1 MKKALKVLGMALVAL
16 LLIAALAAIYNQFAP
31 LPTYEVEAPILEIR
45 ADSIRLARGAQIAS
59 GTCSMCH
66 LGESGQLDGA
76 LHLDDPAFGKIY
88 ASNITQHPDKGI
100 GQYSDGELFYLFR
113 TGVMRNGKLSLPMM
127 IRMPHLSDE
136 DLYSVIAYLR
146 SSDPAVQASAHE
158 VPPHQ
163 LGFIGKALSRLVFQ
177 PVPFEGEKVMSPN
190 PTDKESYGKYLA
202 TDLMQCANCH
212 SSSFETY
219 NIMEPE
225 KSPGLFAGGNLVDL
239 PGKGRLLSP
248 NITMHPEKGIGKWTE
263 AQFIKT
269 VRERQRPNGTV
280 LNPLM
285 PDYGAFSDHEISS
298 IWAYLQTIPISDND
312 VVLQAQSMHK

>member
-1 MKKALKVLGMALVAL
+1 MKKILKVLGITLGAL
-16 LLIAALAAIYNQFAP
+16 LVILAIAALYNQLAP
-31 LPTYEVEAPILEIR
+31 LPIYEVEAPVLEIR
-45 ADSIRLARGAQIAS
+45 TDSLRLARGAQIAS

-66 LGESGQLDGA
+66 LGESGKLDGA
-76 LHLDDPAFGKIY
+76 LHLDDPGFGKVY
-88 ASNITQHPDKGI
+88 ASNITQHPEKGI
-100 GQYSDGELFYLFR
+100 GQYTDGELFYLFR
-113 TGVMRNGKLSLPMM
+113 TGVMRNGQLSLPMM

-146 SSDPAVQASAHE
+146 SSNLAVQPSANE
-158 VPPHQ
+158 IPQNQ
-163 LGFIGKALSRLVFQ
+163 LGFIGKALSRLVFK
-177 PVPFEGEKVMSPN
+177 PVPFKEEKVMRPN
-190 PTDKESYGKYLA
+190 PMDKEAYGKYLA

-212 SSSFETY
+212 SASFETY

-239 PGKGRLLSP
+239 PGKGMLLSP
-248 NITMHPEKGIGKWTE
+248 NITMHPEHGIGKWTA

-269 VRERQRPNGTV
+269 VKHRQRPNGTV

-285 PDYGAFSDHEISS
+285 PDYGAFSEQDIGS

-312 VVLQAQSMHK
+312 IVLKAQSILK